1 MVAAL
6 NSVTLSSRYAHPVFA
21 DILIPPLISDFFGL
35 MTVLTELG
43 ALFFYFLNN
52 KYSVFPLF
60 SAIILHTSVFIMA
73 GINFTG
79 NSF

>member
-1 MVAAL
+1 
-6 NSVTLSSRYAHPVFA
+6 
-21 DILIPPLISDFFGL
+21 

-43 ALFFYFLNN
+43 FILLFLNN

-79 NSF
+79 NSFFLIYLIYYILNGNKKNKKSSNSNSFFQ